1 MSKQMPHHAGH
12 RLASADYRVPARA
25 GYALILVAF
34 GVCGFWAA
42 RAPLNSAAVAQGQI
56 EVDSRRKPI
65 QHLEGGIIKE
75 ILIKE
80 AQIVQKDQV
89 LFRLEPTPARA
100 NSDMLRKQLDAAL
113 AQEARLLAELD
124 GRPVISFPHEILDR
138 RMIPDTVSA
147 ISNEERQ
154 FDERRQ
160 SIENQVRVFEAR
172 IEQTAH
178 EITGRDRQRVA
189 LLAQIESITAQIASV
204 GTLVEKG
211 WYPRNRVL
219 EQEREKVRLVGE
231 LGRAAADI
239 ARLDK
244 QQDEARAQIEQ
255 IRQKFREDAAGGLA
269 DARVRVSDLREKV
282 TIVGDI
288 LTRIDIRAPM
298 TGVVQNLRVNGAGAV
313 VKAGD
318 TIAEL
323 IPIAEELVVVA
334 QVSPLDIDSVV
345 AGQKAEIRFGSL
357 SRRNAPTVFGRVESI
372 SADALL
378 NDSNKQSYY
387 LARVIIPQADVPAA
401 VATKLTPGMPADVLS
416 RDRRTHNAEL
426 FDRAIGQYALEGHAG
441 RIVFVTRKSAGPH
454 RSNYASSRIPGTC
467 STEPKN
473 CFSKPNL
480 WGSVNAQP
488 WKVLAGLTAR
498 DVEFHCRSRKSHPG
512 GSRLKENQGNLLNDA
527 CHPPSACDVGRLIC
541 SNRGGSWK
549 SRTSFFVTSSTSP
562 SGVHHTVCSC
572 MAVIAP

>member
-1 MSKQMPHHAGH
+1 METAMSTQISHTAACPA
-12 RLASADYRVPARA
+12 ANADYRVPARA

-42 RAPLNSAAVAQGQI
+42 RAPLDSAAVAQGQI

-65 QHLEGGIIKE
+65 QHLEGGIVKE

-89 LFRLEPTPARA
+89 LFRLEPTQARA

-113 AQEARLLAELD
+113 VQEARLVAELD
-124 GRPVISFPHEILDR
+124 GRPAISFPRAILDR
-138 RMIPDTVSA
+138 KMIPEIASA
-147 ISNEERQ
+147 ISDEERQ

-172 IEQTAH
+172 IEQTTH
-178 EITGRDRQRVA
+178 EIAGRDRQRIA
-189 LLAQIESITAQIASV
+189 LLAQIESITTQIESV

-219 EQEREKVRLVGE
+219 EQEREKARLVGE

-239 ARLDK
+239 ARSEK
-244 QQDEARAQIEQ
+244 QQDEARTQIEQ
-255 IRQKFREDAAGGLA
+255 IRQKFREDTAAGLA
-269 DARVRVSDLREKV
+269 DTRVRLSDLREKGA
-282 TIVGDI
+282 IAGDV

-313 VKAGD
+313 VKPGD

-323 IPIAEELVVVA
+323 IPTAEELVVAA
-334 QVSPLDIDSVV
+334 QVSPLDVDSVA

-357 SRRNAPTVFGRVESI
+357 SRRNAPTIFGRVDSV

-387 LARVIIPQADVPAA
+387 LARVVIPRADVPAA
-401 VATKLTPGMPADVLS
+401 VAAKLMPGMPADVL
-416 RDRRTHNAEL
+416 
-426 FDRAIGQYALEGHAG
+426 
-441 RIVFVTRKSAGPH
+441 IVTGERSMLDYLVEPLVNMLRKGM
-454 RSNYASSRIPGTC
+454 R
-467 STEPKN
+467 E
-473 CFSKPNL
+473 
-480 WGSVNAQP
+480 
-488 WKVLAGLTAR
+488 
-498 DVEFHCRSRKSHPG
+498 E
-512 GSRLKENQGNLLNDA
+512 
-527 CHPPSACDVGRLIC
+527 
-541 SNRGGSWK
+541 
-549 SRTSFFVTSSTSP
+549 
-562 SGVHHTVCSC
+562 
-572 MAVIAP
+572 

>member
-12 RLASADYRVPARA
+12 RLASADHRVPARA
-25 GYALILVAF
+25 GYALVLVAF

-42 RAPLNSAAVAQGQI
+42 RAPLDSAAVAQGQI

-65 QHLEGGIIKE
+65 QHLEGGIVKE

-113 AQEARLLAELD
+113 AQEARLVAELN
-124 GRPVISFPHEILDR
+124 GRPAISFPREILER
-138 RMIPDTVSA
+138 KMILEIALV
-147 ISNEERQ
+147 ISDEERQ

-178 EITGRDRQRVA
+178 EITGRDRQRAA
-189 LLAQIESITAQIASV
+189 LLAQIESITTQIASV

-219 EQEREKVRLVGE
+219 EQEREKARLVGE

-239 ARLDK
+239 ARSEK
-244 QQDEARAQIEQ
+244 QQDEARTQIEQ
-255 IRQKFREDAAGGLA
+255 IRQKFREDTARELA
-269 DARVRVSDLREKV
+269 DARVRLSDLREKGA
-282 TIVGDI
+282 IAGDV

-313 VKAGD
+313 VKPGD

-323 IPIAEELVVVA
+323 IPTAEELVVAA
-334 QVSPLDIDSVV
+334 QISPLDVDSVS

-357 SRRNAPTVFGRVESI
+357 SRRNAPTILGRVESV

-378 NDSNKQSYY
+378 NDSTKQSYY
-387 LARVIIPQADVPAA
+387 LARVIIPRADVPAA
-401 VATKLTPGMPADVLS
+401 VAAKLMPGMPADVL
-416 RDRRTHNAEL
+416 
-426 FDRAIGQYALEGHAG
+426 
-441 RIVFVTRKSAGPH
+441 IVTGE
-454 RSNYASSRIPGTC
+454 RSMLSYLV
-467 STEPKN
+467 EPLGN
-473 CFSKPNL
+473 IL
-480 WGSVNAQP
+480 WKGM
-488 WKVLAGLTAR
+488 R
-498 DVEFHCRSRKSHPG
+498 E
-512 GSRLKENQGNLLNDA
+512 E
-527 CHPPSACDVGRLIC
+527 
-541 SNRGGSWK
+541 
-549 SRTSFFVTSSTSP
+549 
-562 SGVHHTVCSC
+562 
-572 MAVIAP
+572 